1 MRRGRSGDSTGL
13 GVGWQAGD
21 SGLDMRG
28 EMKGAVEAQ
37 TGANGNLGQILAE
50 ARRAIEKFLCQL
62 GPG

>member
-21 SGLDMRG
+21 SELGMRG

-37 TGANGNLGQILAE
+37 TGANGNLGQNAE
-50 ARRAIEKFLCQL
+50 ARRAMEKFLCQL